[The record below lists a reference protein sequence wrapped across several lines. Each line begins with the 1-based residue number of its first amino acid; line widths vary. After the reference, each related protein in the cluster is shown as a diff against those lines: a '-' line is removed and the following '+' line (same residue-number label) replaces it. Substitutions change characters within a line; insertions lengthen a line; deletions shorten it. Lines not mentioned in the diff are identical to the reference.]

1 MGNKPSTTI
10 GPENVR
16 SDSTPANEV
25 RPLLDELLN
34 NVTHEQWQQFRS
46 GHAENVT
53 TESLCN
59 FVEGVIALCSRSAGE
74 ELRFCQDTAVTN
86 TKTMPSKETQTSDY
100 AWLGNLTE
108 ALVSQKII
116 ENVNNTVKNS
126 SGPTNINLDRTKN
139 VEVDNVTVFNEI
151 EETETSPEL
160 TQTSNT
166 VDPRQEMRALVSQ
179 ETTDNLDNT
188 VENSSGP
195 TKINVDMS
203 KNVTVYNVNVFN
215 EIEETETSPELTQT
229 SNTVDPRQEM
239 RALVSQETTDNLDN
253 TVENSSGPTKINVDM
268 SKNVTVY
275 NVNVFNEIE
284 ETETSPEL
292 TRTSNTV
299 DPNTKVPA
307 VSQKTTDIINNTV
320 KNSSGPTNININNS
334 KNVTVTQVHF
344 HNNLRVNEEPQT
356 PIDKKDRD
364 DTHAAD
370 EAGTSLENDVTPKKS
385 SAQHEASMQNQ
396 SKKCPLAA
404 KDELSQNK
412 EKYRFFVETCMKEL
426 VNRVV
431 KKSGKVISLERVW
444 AIYNRL
450 SKKIWATIRDEID
463 KIPLRKFKNFHK
475 VIFKALCGEWK
486 EPEVVLQY
494 MELNDPTVDDAIV
507 RIFTEEANKL
517 LKKPSR
523 ICSFFSSIGRCF
535 RFTRRQNKV
544 DVL

>member
-1 MGNKPSTTI
+1 MGNKPSTRI

-86 TKTMPSKETQTSDY
+86 TKTVPSKETQTLDY
-100 AWLGNLTE
+100 AWLGNLIE
-108 ALVSQKII
+108 ELVLQEII

-139 VEVDNVTVFNEI
+139 IEVDNVTVFNEI
-151 EETETSPEL
+151 EETETSAEL
-160 TQTSNT
+160 TRTSNT
-166 VDPRQEMRALVSQ
+166 VDPRQEMRALISQ

-203 KNVTVYNVNVFN
+203 KNVKVYNVNLFN
-215 EIEETETSPELTQT
+215 EI
-229 SNTVDPRQEM
+229 
-239 RALVSQETTDNLDN
+239 
-253 TVENSSGPTKINVDM
+253 K
-268 SKNVTVY
+268 
-275 NVNVFNEIE
+275 

-344 HNNLRVNEEPQT
+344 HNNLRFNEEPRT
-356 PIDKKDRD
+356 PEDRD

-412 EKYRFFVETCMKEL
+412 EKYRFFVETCMEEL

-494 MELNDPTVDDAIV
+494 MELNDPTVDDVIV

-517 LKKPSR
+517 LKKPSC